1 MLIGVSL
8 KHEFTSGVND
18 TYLSVMNVEDG
29 VKNYGKV
36 VELLLAEAI
45 QSGVIK

>member
-1 MLIGVSL
+1 MKNLFEIYDNETKIGEMKVYA
-8 KHEFTSGVND
+8 V
-18 TYLSVMNVEDG
+18 